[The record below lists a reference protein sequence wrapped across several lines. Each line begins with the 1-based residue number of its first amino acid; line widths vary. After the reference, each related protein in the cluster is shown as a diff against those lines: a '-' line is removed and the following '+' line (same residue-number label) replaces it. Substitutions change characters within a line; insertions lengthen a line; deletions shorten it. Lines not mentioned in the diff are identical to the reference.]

1 MLSIEPL
8 KRITPSRF
16 SAFNECK
23 LKAIL
28 QSNRADALL
37 PIHPST
43 HLGTVVHKIFE
54 KSSSGRITGDD
65 DFKSAWDSYVQEE
78 EAKMNL
84 FWMEKH
90 FVPLERSVQNYE
102 VKKQQCLLSVHNM
115 ILPQLSHS
123 EIKSD
128 LHTKKSEEVWLQT
141 PDGKVGGYADAIM
154 STDTGD
160 IIVDYKTGSII
171 ESDNNSSEPIV
182 HKNIQLQLK
191 LYAVLY
197 NSMYAKWPVSL
208 KAVGM
213 NGESYEIQF
222 DEDECS
228 DLLIEAGQ
236 ILEESNSI
244 IMNTTESYEMTL
256 NLLAS
261 PSPQICKFCSY
272 RPGCLPYWGQREVEQ
287 EIDWPYDVK
296 GIVVDKKRLGNG
308 LILITIMPD
317 GQSNSIKVRGL
328 HPNRHPVLDNSYD
341 KVSIFSMIAD
351 NIPNNYK
358 EGLFTTI
365 YSMS

>member
-1 MLSIEPL
+1 MPIEPL

-37 PIHPST
+37 PIHPSA
-43 HLGTVVHKIFE
+43 HLGTVIHKIFE
-54 KSSSGRITGDD
+54 KSSGGEITGDD
-65 DFKSAWDSYVQEE
+65 DFKSAWASYVQEE

-84 FWMEKH
+84 SWMDKH
-90 FVPLERSVQNYE
+90 FVPLEKSVQNYE
-102 VKKQQCLLSVHNM
+102 VKKQQCLLSVRNM
-115 ILPQLSHS
+115 IPSQLLHY
-123 EIKSD
+123 EITD
-128 LHTKKSEEVWLQT
+128 NFHITKSEEVWLQT

-154 STDTGD
+154 STDAGD
-160 IIVDYKTGSII
+160 VIVDYKTGSII
-171 ESDNNSSEPIV
+171 ESENNSSEPSV
-182 HKNIQLQLK
+182 HENIQLQLK
-191 LYAVLY
+191 LYAALY

-208 KAVGM
+208 KVVGM

-228 DLLIEAGQ
+228 DMLVEAGQ
-236 ILEESNSI
+236 ILKEINST
-244 IMNTTESYEMTL
+244 IMNKAESYEMML

-261 PSPQICKFCSY
+261 PSPQICRFCSY
-272 RPGCLPYWGQREVEQ
+272 RPGCIPYWKQREVKQ

-317 GQSNSIKVRGL
+317 GQSKVIKVRGL
-328 HPNRHPVLDNSYD
+328 HPNKHPVLDNSYD

-351 NIPNNYK
+351 NVPNNYK